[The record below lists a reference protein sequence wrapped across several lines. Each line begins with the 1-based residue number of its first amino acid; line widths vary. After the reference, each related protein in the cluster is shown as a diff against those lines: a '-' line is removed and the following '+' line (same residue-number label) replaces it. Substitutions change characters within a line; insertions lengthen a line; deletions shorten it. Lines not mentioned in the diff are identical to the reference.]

1 MRSEYR
7 QVLGRR
13 RSRGL
18 YSGLLGNANYKGMEH
33 SNEQSCLEI

>member
-13 RSRGL
+13 LSRGFP
-18 YSGLLGNANYKGMEH
+18 SGLLGNANYQEMEH
-33 SNEQSCLEI
+33 SNE